1 MQVAMSLFSLVVK
14 ALLLARTYWPVV
26 TVVIAFIAKLASGDT
41 SGLPEALSAIV
52 AAIAAVRSGGRAE
65 KAEKA
70 SMNAQAV
77 ALGAA
82 AVNGP
87 EGVRVPH
94 PSLFKGLVLSV
105 EHVEHFD
112 EEPIRDGETRESPRP
127 HPPLGV
133 YRPPFPDDPPRAA

>member
-1 MQVAMSLFSLVVK
+1 MQVLAILKTLVAGLK
-14 ALLLARTYWPVV
+14 LAKKYWPVL
-26 TVVIAFIAKLASGDT
+26 TVIAAMVAKVASGDT

-52 AAIAAVRSGGRAE
+52 AAIAAVNGAGRAE
-65 KAEKA
+65 KAEQA

-94 PSLFKGLVLSV
+94 PSLFKGLLLHV
-105 EHVEHFD
+105 EHVERFD
-112 EEPIRDGETRESPRP
+112 EDHEDHAPN
-127 HPPLGV
+127 V
-133 YRPPFPDDPPRAA
+133 A